1 MKKLS
6 HKSVRHLLRRA
17 VPRGQM
23 AVLALILTVP
33 FVWPGCSSTSV
44 RAPHPT
50 RSTEAS
56 MTPGQPAKHAK
67 PTPQPNTPSG
77 QHVPYVKLKPAPGSS
92 PAPPP
97 PPSVSGGG
105 GGWNP
110 GSVPAAKDGSAPPG
124 ASAAIDFTAVDRAL
138 ASLPEGNIAFN
149 APQTMVLGQSYPIY
163 LLLSPQA
170 SVQNLRQELQ
180 QQLAGAQNLQGAA
193 IQITPEMEARL
204 TGENFSITAEGSERQ
219 LVTGEGETRWN
230 WDVTP
235 RRVGTGELHLTLSVF
250 LNVNGGAVPRSI
262 HTFDRQITVSVTWG
276 QRFSDFFG
284 GHWEWILVVII
295 LPVAKWLWDK
305 RRKQKGG
312 RGSAGP

>member
-1 MKKLS
+1 MRKLC
-6 HKSVRHLLRRA
+6 HKGARHLLRRA
-17 VPRGQM
+17 GPRGQI

-33 FVWPGCSSTSV
+33 FVWPGCRSTSV

-50 RSTEAS
+50 SSTESS
-56 MTPGQPAKHAK
+56 MTADHPAKRAK
-67 PTPQPNTPSG
+67 PTPQPNAPG
-77 QHVPYVKLKPAPGSS
+77 EKHVPYVKLKPVPSGS

-97 PPSVSGGG
+97 PPPISGSG

-110 GSVPAAKDGSAPPG
+110 GSVPAAKNGTVPPG
-124 ASAAIDFTAVDRAL
+124 QFTPVDFTAVDRAL
-138 ASLPEGNIAFN
+138 ASLPKGNIAFN

-170 SVQNLRQELQ
+170 SVQNLQQELQ
-180 QQLAGAQNLQGAA
+180 QQLAGAQNLQGAS

-204 TGENFSITAEGSERQ
+204 TGDNFSIAAEGNEKQ
-219 LVTGEGETRWN
+219 LVTGEGETRWK

-250 LNVNGGAVPRSI
+250 LNVNGGPVPRSI
-262 HTFDRQITVSVTWG
+262 QTFDRRITVEVTWG

-295 LPVAKWLWDK
+295 IPVAKWLWDK
-305 RRKQKGG
+305 RRKQKTG